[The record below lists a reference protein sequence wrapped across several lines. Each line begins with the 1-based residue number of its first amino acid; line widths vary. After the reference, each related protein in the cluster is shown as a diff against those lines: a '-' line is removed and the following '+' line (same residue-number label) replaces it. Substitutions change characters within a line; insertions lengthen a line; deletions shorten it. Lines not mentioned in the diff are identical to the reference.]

1 MWAIEM
7 SFTQYETVGPE
18 SVKALGSRVYRGYY
32 MVAWRYEQPVLL
44 TAETPFSRIH
54 LAPVVQKVDNAI
66 HPLNHY
72 PGDSASQL
80 LNKWGL
86 A

>member
-1 MWAIEM
+1 M

-18 SVKALGSRVYRGYY
+18 SVKALGSRVHRRYY
-32 MVAWRYEQPVLL
+32 MVATRNEQPVLL

-54 LAPVVQKVDNAI
+54 LNPVVQKVDNAI
-66 HPLNHY
+66 HRLNHY
-72 PGDSASQL
+72 LLDSTSHL
-80 LNKWGL
+80 LNIWGL